1 MRVLKAHDP
10 KTAKAT
16 FDMAKNAAE
25 VAKLI
30 EETGSQLGVK
40 VQPSRSLS
48 QMTQGLPQVR
58 AVVEDIQTQLAQ
70 GKTFEELAAQGA
82 KSQTSALKLF
92 REQTTPHMFPLNK
105 VWSIANAVLGRL
117 EGRIDAKLAV
127 EIANELSNS
136 ATAAAAVGKAQAR
149 QAKQLTINEASK
161 GVANLVRKIPPGAAV
176 NALAP
181 ANQNAMTQ

>member
-1 MRVLKAHDP
+1 
-10 KTAKAT
+10 
-16 FDMAKNAAE
+16 
-25 VAKLI
+25 
-30 EETGSQLGVK
+30 
-40 VQPSRSLS
+40 
-48 QMTQGLPQVR
+48 
-58 AVVEDIQTQLAQ
+58 
-70 GKTFEELAAQGA
+70 
-82 KSQTSALKLF
+82 
-92 REQTTPHMFPLNK
+92 MFPLNK

-149 QAKQLTINEASK
+149 QAKQLAINEASR
-161 GVANLVRKIPPGAAV
+161 GAANLVRRIPPSAAV